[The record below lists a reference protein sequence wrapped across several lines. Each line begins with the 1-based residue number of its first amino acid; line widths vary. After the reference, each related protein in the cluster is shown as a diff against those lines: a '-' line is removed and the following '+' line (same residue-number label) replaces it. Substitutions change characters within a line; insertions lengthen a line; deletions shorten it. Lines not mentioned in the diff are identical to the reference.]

1 MRIFTI
7 ATALILWARP
17 GIGQPIVDTNVAVPM
32 RDGVVL
38 RATVLRPAA
47 TGRFPVLVY
56 RTPYGATQA
65 VGSYSTF
72 RRAVA
77 RGYVVVAQD
86 VRGRYRSAG
95 RFDPYRQEGR
105 DGYDTIEWAAAQPW
119 STGDVGTF
127 GLSYPGA
134 VQWLA
139 AVESPPHLKA
149 MVPAMTFSR
158 PTNFWYAGGMPDL
171 SWPSWIWFN
180 IAPDVRVRNN
190 VPGPRTSRE
199 ARATW
204 ASVERRFVDHLPI
217 TDVPDLAAV
226 APWYLEW
233 LQHPPRD
240 PWWAWADLTTKYDR
254 VGAAVL
260 NLSGWHD
267 DNYGPEGALTNHLG
281 LLAARRGES
290 DPRSFLLLGP
300 WVHGVSGMNDTTA
313 GAKSGERVFGRT
325 AGIDYDEVILR
336 FMDRYVR
343 GIDNGVDR
351 EPRVRTFLMGENT
364 WRTADTWPLP
374 GTAPLRLEFDRRAP
388 ARGTLSTTTAAAG
401 SWSFLSDPMRPL
413 VDPFAGAA
421 GAHDY
426 RTLATRSDVL
436 VFDSDPF
443 ERDLRVVGP
452 IEVSLAVSI
461 DAPDAD
467 IWVRVFDVAP
477 DGTAWNLMSPGLDAQ
492 RLSERPDATPLV
504 PGRPTRV
511 VLRDLLTGNR
521 FARGHRLRA
530 VVTTSFMPYFS
541 RNLQTGKRETE
552 SAATQVARVTVHF
565 GAPNE
570 SYLILPTV
578 P

>member
-1 MRIFTI
+1 MRFFTI
-7 ATALILWARP
+7 ATVLTLWARP
-17 GIGQPIVDTNVAVPM
+17 GFGQAVVDSNVAVPM

-56 RTPYGATQA
+56 RTPYGAASA
-65 VGSYSTF
+65 VATYSTF

-77 RGYVVVAQD
+77 RGYAVVAQD

-95 RFDPYRQEGR
+95 RFDPYRQEGK

-139 AVESPPHLKA
+139 AVEAPPHLKA

-180 IAPDVRVRNN
+180 IAPDVRVRDGL
-190 VPGPRTSRE
+190 PGPRTSRE
-199 ARATW
+199 ARRTW
-204 ASVERRFVDHLPI
+204 AAVEPRFVRHLPI
-217 TDVPDLAAV
+217 SDVPELAAV

-233 LQHPPRD
+233 LRHPPND

-254 VGAAVL
+254 VRAAVL
-260 NLSGWHD
+260 NLSAWHD
-267 DNYGPEGALTNHLG
+267 DNYGPEGAVTNHLG
-281 LLAARRGES
+281 LLAARAADA
-290 DPRSFLLLGP
+290 DPRTFLLLGP
-300 WVHGVSGMNDTTA
+300 WVHGVGGMNDTTA
-313 GAKSGERVFGRT
+313 GAKSGERVFGRA
-325 AGIDYDEVILR
+325 AGIDYDEEILR

-343 GIDNGVDR
+343 GLDNGVDR
-351 EPRVRTFLMGENT
+351 GPRVRAFVMGENT
-364 WRTADTWPLP
+364 WISADRWPLP
-374 GTAPLRLEFDRRAP
+374 RTGALRLEFGRIAP
-388 ARGTLSTTTAAAG
+388 GTGTLTTERPGAG
-401 SWSFLSDPMRPL
+401 TWTFLSDPARPV

-426 RTLATRSDVL
+426 RALATRPDVL
-436 VFDSDPF
+436 VFESEQFD
-443 ERDLRVVGP
+443 RDLRVVGP
-452 IEVSLAVSI
+452 IEVSLTVSV

-467 IWVRVFDVAP
+467 IWVRLFDVAP

-492 RLSERPDATPLV
+492 RLSERPGAEPLRT
-504 PGRPTRV
+504 GQPTRV

-530 VVTTSFMPYFS
+530 IVTTSFMPYFS
-541 RNLQTGKRETE
+541 RNLQTGRRETE
-552 SAATQVARVTVHF
+552 SAETRAANVTVHF
-565 GAPNE
+565 GPGSD
-570 SYLILPTV
+570 SYLTLPIV